1 VELRAGGQL
10 VVVGGAAADDGSSG
24 ASRLM
29 SSLNDALRAE
39 VATGAL
45 TDDEYVAMNVPTWN
59 RTIAEFIAPFGASG
73 NATTAGL
80 ALLEQDL
87 VAVPDAYLAAYRDD
101 GDAGEFADAVS
112 GFLRAFTE
120 PSIFGDLDRPA
131 AERAA
136 IADRV
141 YARVRAEAAA
151 DPVAFE
157 TIWHVALLR
166 IRRA

>member
-1 VELRAGGQL
+1 
-10 VVVGGAAADDGSSG
+10 
-24 ASRLM
+24 M

-39 VATGAL
+39 VAGRAL
-45 TDDEYVAMNVPTWN
+45 SDAQYIAMNVPTWN
-59 RTIAEFIAPFGASG
+59 RTLAEFVAPFGASG
-73 NATTAGL
+73 SATAAGL

-87 VAVPDAYLAAYRDD
+87 VGVPDAYLAAYRDD
-101 GDAGEFADAVS
+101 GNAGKFAEALS

-120 PSIFGDLDRPA
+120 PSLFGDLDRPA

-157 TIWHVALLR
+157 TVWHVALLR
-166 IRRA
+166 IRHA